1 MLQALSMEGTPVLC
15 ETKVASQAGM
25 FCSPDVIFAIWFIRK
40 NDLRFNMH
48 AYKCVRSTWIY
59 NYWNSFVEWIF
70 MDSSI
75 FNKLKLEFYLFTY
88 YFYWI

>member
-48 AYKCVRSTWIY
+48 AYIAQHV
-59 NYWNSFVEWIF
+59 
-70 MDSSI
+70 
-75 FNKLKLEFYLFTY
+75 
-88 YFYWI
+88 